1 MTAFKRFVLT
11 SLSLAVLVSST
22 SVHARAGSSSSSRSS
37 SSSMSSSRSAA
48 PAPRPAPSPVA
59 APAPQ
64 RASAGG
70 MQRSNVMSQA
80 RSQQTPPQP
89 VQQAAKAPPPA
100 PSSAPLSSAVSS
112 SNSGASRSSS
122 SSWAGRQESDRRG
135 DSRRGGLTTGQALGA
150 AAAVG
155 VGAYLLGS
163 NASAQTPQPTPSTAE
178 AAATSVQT
186 PALSG
191 KESLGAVAG
200 NSGLTNSIDSVPNSA
215 SRSGLSDATS
225 SVASYAAPSVASS
238 ASQAQGMGSMMMQ
251 LAMLLALGVACVL
264 AYRQFTK
271 GASPGARKTSTGFS
285 SSPSTSGKDG
295 LFRDS
300 ATDTQA
306 PSQFVLLQE
315 APKLFRAVQEANNA
329 GDKYQLAT
337 LCDDAYLP
345 LLTDDIDTR
354 TEPSRTHVMSVEVV
368 GDAVLGFELEGSRY
382 VGSVHFRARISE
394 GSGPVEDIQE
404 VWHFVCKAE
413 GANLHHHGGWK
424 LAGIEIL

>member
-1 MTAFKRFVLT
+1 
-11 SLSLAVLVSST
+11 
-22 SVHARAGSSSSSRSS
+22 
-37 SSSMSSSRSAA
+37 
-48 PAPRPAPSPVA
+48 
-59 APAPQ
+59 
-64 RASAGG
+64 
-70 MQRSNVMSQA
+70 
-80 RSQQTPPQP
+80 
-89 VQQAAKAPPPA
+89 
-100 PSSAPLSSAVSS
+100 
-112 SNSGASRSSS
+112 
-122 SSWAGRQESDRRG
+122 
-135 DSRRGGLTTGQALGA
+135 
-150 AAAVG
+150 
-155 VGAYLLGS
+155 
-163 NASAQTPQPTPSTAE
+163 
-178 AAATSVQT
+178 
-186 PALSG
+186 
-191 KESLGAVAG
+191 
-200 NSGLTNSIDSVPNSA
+200 
-215 SRSGLSDATS
+215 
-225 SVASYAAPSVASS
+225 
-238 ASQAQGMGSMMMQ
+238 MMMQ

-345 LLTDDIDTR
+345 ILTDDIDTR

-424 LAGIEIL
+424 LAGIEVL